1 MVIDTDP
8 DKAPFFSVAWVD
20 VNGDGKKDLLAS
32 TNEANG
38 RGGVYAYE
46 QPQGAGNWRTE
57 RHQ

>member
-1 MVIDTDP
+1 MFEEDFICTLKLTARP
-8 DKAPFFSVAWVD
+8 